1 MTSTALTPLLTPIEP
16 TSRRRSGKRV
26 LLVMA
31 AIVVLG
37 AIPAV
42 VVPML
47 WQRGKPPKLIDLGA
61 IPAFKLVDER
71 GTVFTEE
78 AFRHH
83 ETIVGFVFTR
93 CDTICPVTSM
103 KLENVQD
110 QTFDV
115 GKSVKLVS
123 FSVDPEYDTPERLAA
138 YAQRWKADPE
148 RWRFVT
154 GPKSQVTELV
164 ESGFMASMQREG
176 DRPGGIPDIAHAGYF
191 LLIDGELHI
200 RGRYDS
206 NDVNE
211 IAEMMRAARYL
222 ARISN

>member
-1 MTSTALTPLLTPIEP
+1 MSEPLTPIRPNRPLEP
-16 TSRRRSGKRV
+16 ARSRSGKRV
-26 LLVMA
+26 LLVML

-42 VVPML
+42 VVPMM
-47 WQRGKPPKLIDLGA
+47 WQRGKPPKLVDMGA
-61 IPAFKLVDER
+61 LPSFKLTDER
-71 GTVFTEE
+71 GNVFTED
-78 AFRHH
+78 AFRHQQ
-83 ETIVGFVFTR
+83 TIVGFVFTR
-93 CDTICPVTSM
+93 CDTICPVTSLKM
-103 KLENVQD
+103 ENVQD

-115 GKSVKLVS
+115 GKKVKLVS
-123 FSVDPEYDTPERLAA
+123 FSVDPEYDTPERLTA
-138 YAQRWKADPE
+138 YAQRFKADPE

-154 GPKSQVTELV
+154 GPKTQVTQLV

-176 DRPGGIPDIAHAGYF
+176 DRPSGVPDIAHAAYF
-191 LLIDGELHI
+191 LLVDGDLHI